1 LRGRK
6 TKMRTV
12 PFHQVDVFSATPFK
26 GNPLAVIADA
36 DGLDEATMRAI
47 ANWTNLSETTFL
59 SRPTDP
65 TADYRVR
72 IFTPHRELPFAG
84 HPTLGSCHVWLAL
97 GGTPKGGE
105 VVQECGAGLVRIKRD
120 GARLAFAAP
129 PLRRTG
135 EVEPELRAKIARSI
149 GVAYDAIRAAQWVD
163 NGPGWVAVML
173 GTRSEVLNLKH
184 DPSILPGQSHGV
196 VAPWDGARDGNE
208 AQFEVR
214 AFMSR
219 GGEDPVTGSL
229 NAGLAQW
236 LIGAGLAPSRYVAA
250 QGTVLGRA
258 GRVHVAQE
266 GQTIWV
272 GGDVTTRV
280 AGTITL

>member
-1 LRGRK
+1 
-6 TKMRTV
+6 MRTL
-12 PFHQVDVFSATPFK
+12 PFNQVDVFSPTPFK

-36 DGLDEATMRAI
+36 DDLDERQMQTIAT
-47 ANWTNLSETTFL
+47 WTNLSETTFL
-59 SRPTDP
+59 LRPQDP
-65 TADYRVR
+65 SADYRVR
-72 IFTPHRELPFAG
+72 IFTPQRELPFAG

-97 GGTPKGGE
+97 GGKPGGDE
-105 VVQECGAGLVRIKRD
+105 VIQECGAGLVRIKRD

-135 EVEPELRAKIARSI
+135 EVERELKAKVARSI
-149 GVAYDAIRAAQWVD
+149 GVTEEAIRAAQWVD
-163 NGPGWVAVML
+163 NGPGWVAVLL
-173 GTRSEVLNLKH
+173 GSRNEVLNLKY
-184 DPSILPGQSHGV
+184 DPAVLPGQSHGV
-196 VAPWDGARDGNE
+196 VAPWDPARDGDE

-272 GGDVTTRV
+272 GGEVIKRV
-280 AGTITL
+280 AGSITL